1 MKKIELFLLGCLFFL
16 SFIGSSNALVTA
28 NGVEIINEDSSE
40 TLLWC
45 SYSDD
50 YWFLIDG
57 INEPVEVDVPEG
69 KGVYDYLPFSTL
81 RFDELRTFGILSD
94 NGWDCPSYISIDRA
108 NYAITGFSET
118 VPSGD
123 YLELDTDNSSCSGI
137 CNQVADNSNTYSC
150 NYISGSQ
157 TLNVNGENNRCTI
170 SYPDGTV
177 ETIVN
182 GICGSFIGGTC
193 PDIFY
198 DNTTKDMAWATFD
211 YNEWF
216 SGNTTNYDPEMYD
229 FLCGEESDITYFCPN
244 GNCEY
249 PNNRDIRC
257 STINNIIHGNNNTI
271 SSNSDVAEICSSPSY
286 RKPMLFL
293 GTLLNFVKII
303 IPIVIIGFGIMD
315 FYKAITSSKD
325 DGLTKAFKSLMIR
338 VIAGVAIFLLPGIV
352 QLVLNMVNE
361 WSDYSNNWC
370 CCTEC
375 LLNGECD
382 VNSCSSDSCKIE
394 GMD

>member
-1 MKKIELFLLGCLFFL
+1 MKKLFVIAFALFF
-16 SFIGSSNALVTA
+16 SFGLFRQVSAA
-28 NGVEIINEDSSE
+28 EIYDSS
-40 TLLWC
+40 LSIRVLAG
-45 SYSDD
+45 D
-50 YWFLIDG
+50 
-57 INEPVEVDVPEG
+57 EVTVD
-69 KGVYDYLPFSTL
+69 
-81 RFDELRTFGILSD
+81 
-94 NGWDCPSYISIDRA
+94 SI
-108 NYAITGFSET
+108 
-118 VPSGD
+118 
-123 YLELDTDNSSCSGI
+123 C
-137 CNQVADNSNTYSC
+137 AD
-150 NYISGSQ
+150 
-157 TLNVNGENNRCTI
+157 
-170 SYPDGTV
+170 
-177 ETIVN
+177 
-182 GICGSFIGGTC
+182 
-193 PDIFY
+193 
-198 DNTTKDMAWATFD
+198 
-211 YNEWF
+211 
-216 SGNTTNYDPEMYD
+216 
-229 FLCGEESDITYFCPN
+229 
-244 GNCEY
+244 
-249 PNNRDIRC
+249 
-257 STINNIIHGNNNTI
+257 
-271 SSNSDVAEICSSPSY
+271 PSY